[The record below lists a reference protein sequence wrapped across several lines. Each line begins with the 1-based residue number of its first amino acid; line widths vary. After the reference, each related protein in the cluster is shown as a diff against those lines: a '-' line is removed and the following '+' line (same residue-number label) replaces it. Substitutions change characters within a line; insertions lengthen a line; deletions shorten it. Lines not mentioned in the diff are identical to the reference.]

1 MNKMNF
7 TNDLSRDV
15 FNYLINDKSLIDEIL
30 AVFKIEG
37 TVVFEFAGTKKNY
50 GFIGNGCGITYLTY
64 DGRSRKAKEFDELVF
79 EIKRKVHDYIYEN
92 HFTEEQYKYFE
103 NFGCPVMAVLQQDQ
117 QIQIAIYSRLVK
129 YAKEV
134 LGIKKIGY
142 RSILD

>member
-1 MNKMNF
+1 MNKMTF

-30 AVFKIEG
+30 AVFGIEG
-37 TVVFEFAGTKKNY
+37 AVTLEICGRKKTY
-50 GFIGNGCGITYLTY
+50 GFIGCGCGITYLTY
-64 DGRSRKAKEFDELVF
+64 DGRSRKAKEFDELRF
-79 EIKRKVHDYIYEN
+79 EIKRNVHDYIYEN
-92 HFTEEQYKYFE
+92 HFTKEQHEYFE

-117 QIQIAIYSRLVK
+117 QIQIAIHSRLVK